1 MLNTTMGSMDLEK
14 KHSTVIVILEMVEV
28 LTTTTTTN
36 NSRSSLEMFTYLKNK
51 AFNTVG
57 NIILLQKLEHCAL
70 EL

>member
-1 MLNTTMGSMDLEK
+1 
-14 KHSTVIVILEMVEV
+14 
-28 LTTTTTTN
+28 
-36 NSRSSLEMFTYLKNK
+36 MFTYLINQ

>member
-1 MLNTTMGSMDLEK
+1 MLKTTMGSMDLEK

-28 LTTTTTTN
+28 LTTTTTN
-36 NSRSSLEMFTYLKNK
+36 NSWSSIEMFTYLINQ

>member
-1 MLNTTMGSMDLEK
+1 MLKTTMGSMDLEK
-14 KHSTVIVILEMVEV
+14 KHSTVIVISEMVEV
-28 LTTTTTTN
+28 LTTTN
-36 NSRSSLEMFTYLKNK
+36 NSWSSIEMFTYLINQ

>member
-1 MLNTTMGSMDLEK
+1 MSKTTMGSMDLEK
-14 KHSTVIVILEMVEV
+14 KHSTVIVILEVVEV
-28 LTTTTTTN
+28 LTTTTN
-36 NSRSSLEMFTYLKNK
+36 NSWSSIEIVTYLINQ